1 MVLLRTVLEDEETV
15 SLLRLLS
22 WLRQC
27 GSGWACKAL
36 NDTEPTGWQDT
47 ERGQTGMATMMKG
60 VKQHVGWE
68 SVWMNR
74 TTGDRV
80 RDVREVRWIQKW
92 KFGRTSGE
100 VERQILGRK
109 KNNRLKLVVWM
120 TMFSDKHYTRI
131 RSEERRLKR
140 PCSSALWN
148 LLIENIMKKTLLLIK
163 KCYKGTIY
171 IQHLDRNAVKH
182 VSLLTSQ

>member
-36 NDTEPTGWQDT
+36 NDTELTGWQDT

-80 RDVREVRWIQKW
+80 RDVREVR
-92 KFGRTSGE
+92 
-100 VERQILGRK
+100 
-109 KNNRLKLVVWM
+109 
-120 TMFSDKHYTRI
+120 
-131 RSEERRLKR
+131 
-140 PCSSALWN
+140 
-148 LLIENIMKKTLLLIK
+148 
-163 KCYKGTIY
+163 
-171 IQHLDRNAVKH
+171 
-182 VSLLTSQ
+182 